1 MYRFFYNH
9 EVSGDILFI
18 LINPDKAVTR
28 HLSSHNV
35 TALYAGDELV
45 GINIFN
51 ISNCIKIHSSGM
63 ICSPNKEF
71 VGAVN
76 AILEGE
82 KIPPLPSLAN
92 SGYLVGKITKLEE
105 HPIDEKA
112 QIVTISL
119 GDKEVTTVSHYKN
132 LALNELIV
140 VETDGCITYNG
151 SVFHKFVSR
160 NIPNEVSICSPRELK
175 MEDDGAG
182 ALLVTNMKEGSD
194 FFLEE
199 QA

>member
-18 LINPDKAVTR
+18 LIHPDKMVT
-28 HLSSHNV
+28 HHNSLHNV
-35 TALYAGDELV
+35 TALYAGEELV

-51 ISNCIKIHSSGM
+51 VSKSIKIHSSGL
-63 ICSPNKEF
+63 IFAPNKEF
-71 VGAVN
+71 VDAVN

-82 KIPPLPSLAN
+82 QLSPLPYLVS

-105 HPIDEKA
+105 HPLDEKA

-119 GDKEVTTVSHYKN
+119 GNKEVTTVSHYKN

-140 VETDGCITYNG
+140 VEIDGCITYNG

-160 NIPNEVSICSPRELK
+160 NIPNDVSICSPRELK

-182 ALLVTNMKEGSD
+182 ALVVTNLKEGSD
-194 FFLEE
+194 FFLG
-199 QA
+199 